1 MMRTEHRPSRD
12 PSPETASSREAYEAL
27 SELLD
32 LMRIR
37 GREVADELGLPL
49 PAVMALKH
57 LDEPIAM
64 NKLGVQMG
72 YDPSFVTSIA
82 DTLEA
87 RGLVVREPDPA
98 DRRVKKLR
106 LTAKGRTTKAK
117 LLAALA
123 DDLPGIRR
131 LAASERETFIAL
143 LRTMVAAERGGGSG
157 R

>member
-1 MMRTEHRPSRD
+1 MS
-12 PSPETASSREAYEAL
+12 
-27 SELLD
+27 
-32 LMRIR
+32 
-37 GREVADELGLPL
+37 
-49 PAVMALKH
+49 
-57 LDEPIAM
+57 
-64 NKLGVQMG
+64 KLGHQMG

-106 LTAKGRTTKAK
+106 LTAKGRSTKSR

-131 LAASERETFIAL
+131 LGASDREAFVAL
-143 LRTMVAAERGGGSG
+143 LRTMVAAEREGSQG
-157 R
+157 